1 MGLDVEEFYM
11 PNVVDRAPDFT
22 VPLAEDGIE
31 SFTLSDSL
39 EAVPIVLAFFPAA
52 FTGTCTS
59 EMRTFQERLDA
70 FHDAGATVYGI
81 SVDSPFVLE
90 EFRDRHGIEFGLLSD
105 FEKTVIDDYGVRT
118 DFSEI
123 GVYGLAKRSVF
134 VVDRDRR
141 IAYRWVTDDPGEQP
155 DYDAVLAATEEATGR

>member
-1 MGLDVEEFYM
+1 M
-11 PNVVDRAPDFT
+11 PNVGERAPDFT

-39 EAVPIVLAFFPAA
+39 EAAPIVLAFFPAA

-59 EMRTFQERLDA
+59 EMQTFQERLDG

-90 EFRDRHGIEFGLLSD
+90 EFREGHGVEFGLLSD
-105 FEKTVIDDYGVRT
+105 FEKEVIEEYGVRT
-118 DFSEI
+118 DFSDI

-134 VVDRDRR
+134 VVGPDRR
-141 IAYRWVTDDPGEQP
+141 VTYRWVTDDPGEQP
-155 DYDAVLAATEEATGR
+155 DYDAVLAATQETPGQ